1 VFGSRSL
8 ALALS
13 ATLFAAPV
21 MALAQ
26 SASPAPQST
35 GQPQSQATGQPQPS
49 ASGQPAPSATGQ
61 SQSQPRSTTSG
72 QPQPTSGQPQPTTG
86 QPQSTTGQPPATT
99 GQPQSTTGGQ
109 PASGSGANFSGA
121 GLPPPPVPAVL
132 PPVPPIPGYSA
143 PVDAVPNG
151 DLVGVQNQ
159 PFVGLA
165 LQDAIGMS
173 LQRNTDLALAQSNR
187 RITTYQ
193 IVAAKGAY
201 DVNFQVIPSFQHMV
215 EPVSSPFNTTADGG
229 PVTQD
234 ELGVTTG
241 VSGLTGTGGKYNIGI
256 NAQRYTNDS
265 AYNSFNPYYE
275 TALQFSITQPLAR
288 GLAIDQ
294 PRLQIQLAK
303 LNNQIAASNA
313 LLQASNT
320 VVQVSD
326 AYYDLVAAW
335 QNVAIQEEGLR
346 EATAQAESNTRLA
359 RHGAVAPTDIVEA
372 NTQVNVFQDNVFAA
386 IQNVQRAQIQLKE
399 LLLANPADP
408 LWFANLVPTTSVAQ
422 VPAEPSLS
430 ALVTSAIQNRPEIAQ
445 LRAQR
450 GESDVNLAYAKDQ
463 LKPQVDVGLGYT
475 SNGFAGNPLNPLAN
489 PLFGLLGSLVPPA
502 ELAEFPAPPGYE
514 NGNIG
519 TSFKTAL
526 ENRFPVYQGQLTVTI
541 PIGNHTAKADYA
553 IQQEQQRQVQ
563 LNETAVLQRVRGEA
577 VNAIQGLREAQY
589 RVIAARAAR
598 MAAQR
603 VLIGEQ
609 RRFAAG
615 TSTTFLVLQRQLQ
628 LAQDEGLEL
637 QAQTDLD
644 KASVELE
651 RVSGGIFAQNNVDVD
666 TVGKPTLD
674 AAGPTSVLPAPSPTA
689 TAPPVRGLPH

>member
-1 VFGSRSL
+1 VFGVRLL

-21 MALAQ
+21 TALAQ

-35 GQPQSQATGQPQPS
+35 GQPQSQATGQPQPM
-49 ASGQPAPSATGQ
+49 ASGQPAPSA
-61 SQSQPRSTTSG
+61 SG
-72 QPQPTSGQPQPTTG
+72 IP
-86 QPQSTTGQPPATT
+86 QPQSTTVQPQSTKA
-99 GQPQSTTGGQ
+99 QPQSTTGGQ
-109 PASGSGANFSGA
+109 PASRSGANLSGA

-173 LQRNTDLALAQSNR
+173 LQRNTDLAVAQSNR
-187 RITTYQ
+187 RITTYR

-201 DVNFQVIPSFQHMV
+201 DVNFQVIPSYEHMV

-241 VSGLTGTGGKYNIGI
+241 VSGLTGTGGKYNVGI

-294 PRLQIQLAK
+294 PRLQVQLAK
-303 LNNQIAASNA
+303 LNDQIAASNA

-346 EATAQAESNTRLA
+346 EATAQAASNTRLA
-359 RHGAVAPTDIVEA
+359 KQGAVAPTDIVEA
-372 NTQVNVFQDNVFAA
+372 NTQVNVFQDNVFSA
-386 IQNVQRAQIQLKE
+386 IQNVQRAQIQLKQ

-430 ALVTSAIQNRPEIAQ
+430 ALITSAVQNRPEIAQ

-463 LKPQVDVGLGYT
+463 LKPQVDLGLGYT

-502 ELAEFPAPPGYE
+502 ELAAFRPPPGYE
-514 NGNIG
+514 TGNIG

-526 ENRFPVYQGQLTVTI
+526 ENKFPVYQGQLTVSI

-563 LNETAVLQRVRGEA
+563 LNETAVLQRLRGEA

-609 RRFAAG
+609 RRFEAG

-666 TVGKPTLD
+666 TVGKLTLD
-674 AAGPTSVLPAPSPTA
+674 AAGPASVLPSPLPTA